1 VHFGVQVTGTHLSL
15 PGNALLF
22 RSEGPRAAVV
32 GSDNHVHL
40 SPVTIGRDFGTRLE
54 ILSGINATDRI
65 VLNPPDSLE
74 EGEPV
79 QVSTQAQP
87 GGQS

>member
-1 VHFGVQVTGTHLSL
+1 
-15 PGNALLF
+15 
-22 RSEGPRAAVV
+22 VV

-40 SPVTIGRDFGTRLE
+40 SPVTIGRDYGTSVE
-54 ILSGINATDRI
+54 ILSGVSETDNI

-74 EGEPV
+74 EGEQV
-79 QVSTQAQP
+79 QIATKPQD